1 MSSVADVVEL
11 DEERVKRGSVKDDS
25 FESAGAM
32 LRTAREARKLSIGDV
47 SEATNIREVHI
58 EAIEA
63 MEVGKL
69 PVAAY
74 TTGFVKAYAQL
85 LELPA
90 EALVNRF
97 REEAGYA
104 RSSIAPQVNM
114 PARRELAGG
123 KELSLLAVVAI
134 LAFIIWVA
142 WQVLREPQ
150 TDGPVQIAGT
160 PLQERPIDART
171 ASNGGANEV
180 PVARPEP
187 NANVE
192 PIPGMPTSETGTPAG
207 LEAAAVDLTANGNA
221 PDAVPA
227 GSEGGLPQG
236 GAAADGQALAQPGDG
251 PQSLAITEADAETVP
266 AEIPADSAAD
276 PAATDL
282 SATGLSAPDVSAN
295 DLNAEQIAPVEVPAE
310 TENQPAETSAAPTD
324 NDALDASDTGLAS
337 ATDVIDDTPQAIVGR
352 AAPDALS
359 EDGAGASETA
369 EVAAA
374 VYTEPVSTA
383 RVSPIYPRRC
393 ERLSTGTE
401 AVVVTY
407 DISSRGAP
415 VNVRVT
421 ETTNECFNAA
431 AISAVSRWSFDPA
444 TRNGN
449 PIPVYTRST
458 RFRFELPQ

>member
-25 FESAGAM
+25 FESAGVM
-32 LRTAREARKLSIGDV
+32 LQAARESRKLSIEDV

-63 MEVGKL
+63 MDIAKL

-85 LELPA
+85 LELPV
-90 EALVNRF
+90 EALVSRF

-142 WQVLREPQ
+142 WQVLREPAS
-150 TDGPVQIAGT
+150 DGPVQIAGT

-192 PIPGMPTSETGTPAG
+192 PIPGMPTNETQAPTG
-207 LEAAAVDLTANGNA
+207 LDATEVDL
-221 PDAVPA
+221 
-227 GSEGGLPQG
+227 
-236 GAAADGQALAQPGDG
+236 
-251 PQSLAITEADAETVP
+251 
-266 AEIPADSAAD
+266 
-276 PAATDL
+276 AT
-282 SATGLSAPDVSAN
+282 
-295 DLNAEQIAPVEVPAE
+295 
-310 TENQPAETSAAPTD
+310 TSAAPGEAADDTAEAGDPVSDTAAEATTD
-324 NDALDASDTGLAS
+324 DILTGDALDTATTEVETDTALPENAEATPSTADELNAQQIASIEEVDAGETAAETAPAAENDATPDDAQPEASDIGLAS
-337 ATDVIDDTPQAIVGR
+337 ATDVLDEAAPQAIVGQ
-352 AAPDALS
+352 AAPGTLDDTS
-359 EDGAGASETA
+359 QQVEDD
-369 EVAAA
+369 AAA
-374 VYTEPVSTA
+374 VDVVYTEPVSTG

-393 ERLSTGTE
+393 ERLSMGTE

-444 TRNGN
+444 MRNGT

>member
-11 DEERVKRGSVKDDS
+11 DEERVKRGSVKDDT

-32 LRTAREARKLSIGDV
+32 LRAARESRKLSIEDV
-47 SEATNIREVHI
+47 SGATNIREVHLA
-58 EAIEA
+58 AIEA
-63 MEVGKL
+63 MDIGKL

-74 TTGFVKAYAQL
+74 TTGFVKVYAQL
-85 LELPA
+85 LELPV

-180 PVARPEP
+180 PVARPQP
-187 NANVE
+187 NTNVE
-192 PIPGMPTSETGTPAG
+192 PIPGMPTNETQVPTG
-207 LEAAAVDLTANGNA
+207 LDAAAVDLIANGETE
-221 PDAVPA
+221 AVSPA
-227 GSEGGLPQG
+227 VSEGGEPAPGQELAQTGDGPESL
-236 GAAADGQALAQPGDG
+236 AADGATAQ
-251 PQSLAITEADAETVP
+251 ADATAETLP
-266 AEIPADSAAD
+266 TETLADATADAPAD
-276 PAATDL
+276 DL
-282 SATGLSAPDVSAN
+282 SADPV
-295 DLNAEQIAPVEVPAE
+295 APVDEPVETEIAPAE
-310 TENQPAETSAAPTD
+310 TAAAQPE

-337 ATDVIDDTPQAIVGR
+337 ATDVIDETAQAIVGQ
-352 AAPDALS
+352 AAPEAMNGDS
-359 EDGAGASETA
+359 MTGDGAGASETP
-369 EVAAA
+369 EVAQA

-393 ERLSTGTE
+393 ERLSSGTE

>member
-25 FESAGAM
+25 FQSAGAM
-32 LRTAREARKLSIGDV
+32 LCAARESRKLSIEDV

-63 MEVGKL
+63 MEIGKL

-90 EALVNRF
+90 DALVNRF

-114 PARRELAGG
+114 PARRELSGG

-142 WQVLREPQ
+142 WQVLREPE

-180 PVARPEP
+180 PVARPQP
-187 NANVE
+187 NTNVE
-192 PIPGMPTSETGTPAG
+192 PIPGMPTNETQEPTGLDATAVDLAAENGEAVTDPTMPADG
-207 LEAAAVDLTANGNA
+207 DVPVEIPTDAAAVLLGETVD
-221 PDAVPA
+221 PA
-227 GSEGGLPQG
+227 LSEQD
-236 GAAADGQALAQPGDG
+236 AAAIASGEEALSD
-251 PQSLAITEADAETVP
+251 I
-266 AEIPADSAAD
+266 SAAEQ
-276 PAATDL
+276 
-282 SATGLSAPDVSAN
+282 
-295 DLNAEQIAPVEVPAE
+295 LNAEQIAPVEQPVEPEVTATEPAA
-310 TENQPAETSAAPTD
+310 TEAED
-324 NDALDASDTGLAS
+324 ELEASDTGLAS
-337 ATDVIDDTPQAIVGR
+337 ATDVIDQTPQAIVGQ
-352 AAPDALS
+352 AAPEALD
-359 EDGAGASETA
+359 EEGAETVETN
-369 EVAAA
+369 EVTEA